1 MYTIYRLVEANM
13 NSVWYFHELLPEI
26 LLGLIAVGIF
36 AYNIGKEAGRKKAEQ
51 GFLKE
56 FAEMFTEA
64 SESMEA
70 YIEELANLDDN
81 NDK

>member
-1 MYTIYRLVEANM
+1 MFTLYRLVEANM

-36 AYNIGKEAGRKKAEQ
+36 AYNMGKEAGRKKAEQ

-56 FAEMFTEA
+56 FAELFAEA
-64 SESMEA
+64 SQNMEE
-70 YIEELANLDDN
+70 YIEELANMEEDN
-81 NDK
+81 K

>member
-1 MYTIYRLVEANM
+1 MITIYKLVEANM

-36 AYNIGKEAGRKKAEQ
+36 AYNMGKEAGRKKAEQ

-64 SESMEA
+64 SETMQE
-70 YIEELANLDDN
+70 YIEQLADED

>member
-1 MYTIYRLVEANM
+1 MLTIYKLVEANLF
-13 NSVWYFHELLPEI
+13 SVWYFYELLPEI

-36 AYNIGKEAGRKKAEQ
+36 AYNMGKESGRKKAEE

-64 SESMEA
+64 ASDM
-70 YIEELANLDDN
+70 EELIENLTDVED